1 MNSCVRPVA
10 AERVVRA
17 GTRQKPLRLCL
28 LRSFELRAGAD
39 LVALPTSAQRL
50 MALLALRDQ
59 GLLRGRVAATLWMDK
74 TEQRASANLRSA
86 LWRLRRPGLELV
98 ESNGAHLKLASSIA
112 VDLWEVRGQARRL
125 LEDDDD
131 RCESTDL
138 NIAPLCA
145 DLLPDWY
152 DEWVLLERER
162 FRQLRLHALEAL
174 CRRFTRAG
182 RFAAAI
188 EAGLAA
194 VAGEP
199 LRESAHRVLIETY
212 LEEGN
217 ATEAIRQ
224 YRSYRSLLNQALGL
238 EPSPRMKA
246 LVRHLPFA

>member
-10 AERVVRA
+10 AERVLWT
-17 GTRQKPLRLCL
+17 GTREKPVRLCL
-28 LRSFELRAGAD
+28 LRSFQLRVGDD
-39 LVALPTSAQRL
+39 LVALPASAQRL

-59 GLLRGRVAATLWMDK
+59 GLLRGRVAAMLWMDK
-74 TEQRASANLRSA
+74 SEQRASANLRSA
-86 LWRLRRPGLELV
+86 LWRLRRPGFELV
-98 ESNGAHLKLASSIA
+98 ESNGAYLKLASTIA

-125 LEDDDD
+125 LDDDH
-131 RCESTDL
+131 RCASTDL
-138 NIAPLCA
+138 NVAPLCA

-174 CRRFTRAG
+174 CRRLKRAG
-182 RFAAAI
+182 RFAEAI

-199 LRESAHRVLIETY
+199 LRESAHRVLMETY

-217 ATEAIRQ
+217 QTEAIRQ
-224 YRSYRSLLNQALGL
+224 YRSYRALLNEALGL

-246 LVRHLPFA
+246 LVRHLPLA